1 MQYDYSYS
9 YQSTDEEGHRKTKPG
24 SEVEKEEMKAI
35 IDKGQRNQNRTT
47 GLRMQLSGRYNGA
60 TRSQKRVVIY
70 GRQQQQHMHSQ
81 IEYAMTTIETKYGIM
96 GLKVQRATTPKES
109 LRKPRLRMS
118 KEA

>member
-35 IDKGQRNQNRTT
+35 IDKGQ
-47 GLRMQLSGRYNGA
+47 SGRYNGA

-109 LRKPRLRMS
+109 IRKPRLRMS